1 MSNTKKI
8 KVKKKPEK
16 EPVDNLTLMVRES
29 LGSMGRSVNSAQE
42 KMLVNVYKSFIV
54 GGVANIIDFIL
65 FMILSLATKLNPLL
79 MNAISFVIILIYGIF
94 MSFQYLFPKEKY
106 QKPLL
111 QYVFFTILG
120 FIITEGILYGLVVK
134 LGWYAILIKLLAII
148 LVIFIKWGMKS
159 LLNKKK

>member
-106 QKPLL
+106 Q
-111 QYVFFTILG
+111 
-120 FIITEGILYGLVVK
+120 TEGILYGLVVK